1 MPDRTP
7 TPSQIAAYAHGVA
20 MTHPEDNDAYSSFAT
35 LVLNTYG
42 GISPEVLDAAADDAD
57 LTGATP
63 EFELEATLM
72 LKGILG
78 VAAEDPAGQNRA
90 RAIELIQ
97 RLAADIRKHD
107 PRA

>member
-1 MPDRTP
+1 
-7 TPSQIAAYAHGVA
+7 
-20 MTHPEDNDAYSSFAT
+20 MTHPEDDDAYSSFAT

-42 GISPEVLDAAADDAD
+42 SITPDVLDAAAADAD

-78 VAAEDPAGQNRA
+78 VAAEDPAEQNRG
-90 RAIELIQ
+90 RAIELIE